1 MSGKSLTNLNVR
13 LAAEVGV
20 GDYFYTLPIELF
32 ERLLLVAPEERCW
45 KEKKWK
51 SKNDAGRFS
60 LELNTPKYI
69 NVFRQP
75 SKKAAGVRNENRG
88 FYVATGIV
96 QRRDVSIH
104 YSVILDRFTQYT

>member
-1 MSGKSLTNLNVR
+1 ML
-13 LAAEVGV
+13 
-20 GDYFYTLPIELF
+20 
-32 ERLLLVAPEERCW
+32 ER
-45 KEKKWK
+45 KKWK
-51 SKNDAGRFS
+51 SKNGAGRFS

-96 QRRDVSIH
+96 QRRDVSIL
-104 YSVILDRFTQYT
+104 YSVILTSSKGLRRIHLAIINQSVVLG